1 MGAAVLPLISVA
13 GTVVSGVMSYQQSQ
27 AAAEAA
33 QMQSQMLAQQAQ
45 TQAQLTQLQ
54 IQQTQLEAEGQELE
68 LRDEANRKRR
78 AARLAQ
84 EQAVSQQAG
93 RGLIARPFGS
103 FGAILADAEAEL
115 YRDLESNRMQRSVR
129 QTHAAISMAGAATQG
144 SLAMQTSRYQQ
155 TAALADAQTA
165 RLSGYQA
172 LGSSLVSAAKIMPE
186 L

>member
-1 MGAAVLPLISVA
+1 MGAALPLITVA
-13 GTVVSGVMSYQQSQ
+13 GTVVSGFMSYQQSQ
-27 AAAEAA
+27 TAAAAAE
-33 QMQSQMLAQQAQ
+33 MQASMLAQQAQ
-45 TQAQLTQLQ
+45 SQAQLTSLQ

-103 FGAILADAEAEL
+103 FGAILGDAEAEL

-129 QTHAAISMAGAATQG
+129 QTHAAISMSGAATQG
-144 SLAMQTSRYQQ
+144 VLAMQTSQYQQ
-155 TAALADAQTA
+155 AGALADAQTA
-165 RLSGYQA
+165 RLQSYQSLA
-172 LGSSLVSAAKIMPE
+172 GSLVSAAKIMPE